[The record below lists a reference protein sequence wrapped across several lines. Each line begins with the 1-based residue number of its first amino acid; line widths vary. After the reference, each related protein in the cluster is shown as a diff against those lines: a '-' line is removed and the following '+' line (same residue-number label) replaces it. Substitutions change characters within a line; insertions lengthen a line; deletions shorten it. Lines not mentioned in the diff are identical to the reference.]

1 MDATTP
7 MSTSTKW
14 NLVKL
19 VLLINGLD
27 SGGAEKSTLKLCQ
40 GLIQDG
46 HEVLLVTITSS
57 VDFYTLKTNLRRI
70 NLESSLDS
78 RPLFVNQI
86 KGFRRLFHWYLSF
99 KKVVRLRRIL
109 VSEKPDCVISMS
121 AKVTVFTFFATR
133 FLNISQLGSERI
145 HPDRAVFSH
154 GYIVDKLR
162 PWIYKHGV
170 TLSVQTSG
178 VADWC
183 KRNWKVQGNVTPNHI
198 EPLRLNSQTNVIPVL
213 PHGEDLALAV
223 SRDHPQK
230 NLDFL
235 LNTWSIVEK
244 LNSELQLV
252 LVGPEKTERVE
263 KLSKNLSLNRFTPV
277 VRTENTSPFFEK
289 SKLFLSTSKFEGFP
303 NVILEAISF
312 GIPVITTPSCDLV
325 EEFALHGAAIVVD
338 SLDPEV
344 FAQQIVDLFEDP
356 ERLSTMSHCAKV
368 LAQKYS
374 WEMVRDDWYLAIQNA
389 ITRDS

>member
-1 MDATTP
+1 
-7 MSTSTKW
+7 MSTFMKW

-19 VLLINGLD
+19 ILVINGLD

-46 HEVLLVTITSS
+46 HEVLLTTITSS
-57 VDFYTLKTNLRRI
+57 VDFYTLKSNLRRI
-70 NLESSLDS
+70 NLESALDK
-78 RPLFVNQI
+78 RPFFLNQR

-99 KKVVRLRRIL
+99 KKILRLRRIL

-133 FLNISQLGSERI
+133 FLNIPQLGSERI
-145 HPDRAVFSH
+145 HPNRAIFSH

-170 TLSVQTSG
+170 SLSVQTNG
-178 VADWC
+178 VAEWC
-183 KRNWKVQGNVTPNHI
+183 KKNWKVQGNVTPNHI
-198 EPLRLNSQTNVIPVL
+198 ETLPLDSQANVISTVL
-213 PHGEDLALAV
+213 DREDIALAV
-223 SRDHPQK
+223 SRDHQQK

-235 LNTWSIVEK
+235 LKTWSLVEK
-244 LNSELQLV
+244 LNSELKLI

-263 KLSKNLSLNRFTPV
+263 NVSKNLSLTSFTPII
-277 VRTENTSPFFEK
+277 RTENTSPYFEK

-344 FAQQIVDLFEDP
+344 FAQHIVDLFNNP
-356 ERLSTMSHCAKV
+356 ERLSTMSHCAKI
-368 LAQKYS
+368 LARKYS
-374 WEMVRDDWYLAIQNA
+374 WEMVREDWYLAIQNA
-389 ITRDS
+389 ITRKS